1 MKILELF
8 SGTGS
13 VGKVCKNLGIEVVS
27 LDRDLPADIKSD
39 IMDWDYKTYKPKDF
53 DLIWASPPCAECSQ
67 AKTIGVRK
75 INDANRVV
83 QRTLEIIRYLEPTY
97 WIVEN
102 PQTGLLKK
110 QVFMQDIPFND
121 VDYCKYGMPYRK
133 RTRLWSNIDAWTP
146 RSLCCRDCDS
156 MKEDK
161 KTHKAM
167 AQRDY
172 FRQSQLYKVPEN
184 LIAEIIHS
192 VI

>member
-1 MKILELF
+1 
-8 SGTGS
+8 
-13 VGKVCKNLGIEVVS
+13 
-27 LDRDLPADIKSD
+27 
-39 IMDWDYKTYKPKDF
+39 MDWDYKTYKPKDF
-53 DLIWASPPCAECSQ
+53 DLIWASPPCTEYSQ

-75 INDANRVV
+75 IDDANRVV

-133 RTRLWSNIDAWTP
+133 RTRLWNNIDAWTP

>member
-1 MKILELF
+1 MKILELV

-53 DLIWASPPCAECSQ
+53 DLIWASPPCTEYSQ

-75 INDANRVV
+75 IDDANRVV

-102 PQTGLLKK
+102 PQTGLLKNK
-110 QVFMQDIPFND
+110 FSCRTSPLTMWTIANTACPIGNGP
-121 VDYCKYGMPYRK
+121 DYGTTLTPGRLDPYVVG
-133 RTRLWSNIDAWTP
+133 TA
-146 RSLCCRDCDS
+146 
-156 MKEDK
+156 
-161 KTHKAM
+161 
-167 AQRDY
+167 
-172 FRQSQLYKVPEN
+172 
-184 LIAEIIHS
+184 IA
-192 VI
+192 